1 MGCCARL
8 LWRSPY
14 SIMTVLE
21 APIRLEE
28 FALATAVKSWKRSIG
43 PKWLRIPGGL
53 SSIGMFS
60 RMLKTR
66 KMTMIRKRIKIKT
79 RKKMAKMVEKMVAKR
94 RKERMEK
101 AKKKTKKTKKL
112 VKGTKTKSRKPK
124 RKNENPEPGNLL
136 RGIVN
141 WSGSA

>member
-1 MGCCARL
+1 MGWLSKVCCAKL

-14 SIMTVLE
+14 LIMTVLE

-53 SSIGMFS
+53 PFIGMFS

-79 RKKMAKMVEKMVAKR
+79 RKKMAKMVEKMVEKMGKMVAKR
-94 RKERMEK
+94 KKERMEK
-101 AKKKTKKTKKL
+101 AKKKTKKTKK
-112 VKGTKTKSRKPK
+112 TKSRKPK
-124 RKNENPEPGNLL
+124 RKNENPEPD
-136 RGIVN
+136 
-141 WSGSA
+141 